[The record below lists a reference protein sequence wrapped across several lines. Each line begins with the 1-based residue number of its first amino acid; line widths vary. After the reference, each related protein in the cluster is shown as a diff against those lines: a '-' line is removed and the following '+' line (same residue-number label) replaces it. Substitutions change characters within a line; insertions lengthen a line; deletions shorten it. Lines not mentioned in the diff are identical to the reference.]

1 MGICGYQILYEE
13 AKQRRH
19 EEMMTEKRIG
29 RRPVQENN
37 AAFVEGSGSFLV
49 AVVKGWRERHD

>member
-19 EEMMTEKRIG
+19 EEMMTEKRTG
-29 RRPVQENN
+29 RRPAHENN
-37 AAFVEGSGSFLV
+37 AAFVEGSGPFL
-49 AVVKGWRERHD
+49 AAMMGRE